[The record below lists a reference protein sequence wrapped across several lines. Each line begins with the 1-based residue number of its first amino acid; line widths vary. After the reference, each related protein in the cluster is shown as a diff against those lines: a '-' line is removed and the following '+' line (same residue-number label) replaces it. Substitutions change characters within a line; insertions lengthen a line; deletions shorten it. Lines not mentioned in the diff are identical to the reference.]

1 MSVPLTA
8 SYQESG
14 GGTGTVMVC
23 ATLSGVIEG
32 IQTPISI
39 TLATSDST
47 SGIYNSLVPRLSMG
61 GWRRAWYTLI
71 ADLPTFPRGF
81 LSQCVTMCNNDI
93 LIVYI
98 AKSVDSKNTAKT

>member
-1 MSVPLTA
+1 MSNSMVIVCIVMMTTYLAYITSYSVITVSVPTTA
-8 SYQESG
+8 TYQESG

-47 SGIYNSLVPRLSMG
+47 PGTELN
-61 GWRRAWYTLI
+61 
-71 ADLPTFPRGF
+71 
-81 LSQCVTMCNNDI
+81 
-93 LIVYI
+93 
-98 AKSVDSKNTAKT
+98 K